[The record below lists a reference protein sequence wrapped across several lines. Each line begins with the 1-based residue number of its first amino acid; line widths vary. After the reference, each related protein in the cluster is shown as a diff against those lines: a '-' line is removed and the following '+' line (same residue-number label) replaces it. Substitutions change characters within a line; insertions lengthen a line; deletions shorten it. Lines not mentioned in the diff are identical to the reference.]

1 MGTRRIEIPTPT
13 TVGELLGAVSR
24 ILSVQSL
31 VDTGRLVVL
40 ESRRTIIRERLETK
54 FGTPADE
61 IPHDTPISRRFSQAI
76 IGQWM
81 N

>member
-24 ILSVQSL
+24 ILFVQSL
-31 VDTGRLVVL
+31 VDEGQLLVL
-40 ESRRTIIRERLETK
+40 ESRRTIIRKRLETK
-54 FGTPADE
+54 FGTHAEE
-61 IPHDTPISRRFSQAI
+61 IPHDTPISKRFSQTVI
-76 IGQWM
+76 KQWM